1 MAWSGFLAPR
11 PLSLAPRFVSHDY
24 VTAELTHS
32 TARVCHRAHFI
43 MAALCCRPVRAHLK
57 SSGIPA
63 GSATRSEERVSLLLR
78 LLCQPGGKK
87 RLCSSHGSLSFPAA
101 SWLAPCLPWVQR
113 TLCTRY
119 SKDNWGHEQDQLY
132 TSLPSFTFF
141 LFLHFIQFC
150 DPEPV
155 GTLAAFLTFSLL
167 IQRWSPSHPDS
178 GIHPL
183 RSLSLTLLVETI
195 HLSQPGYSFQLVLYP
210 EVLRTCVST
219 VSNPLFLPLD
229 LE

>member
-57 SSGIPA
+57 SNGIPA

-78 LLCQPGGKK
+78 LLCQPGEKT

-119 SKDNWGHEQDQLY
+119 SKTTGDTNRISCTQVFPALPFFCFY
-132 TSLPSFTFF
+132 TSSSSA
-141 LFLHFIQFC
+141 IQN
-150 DPEPV
+150 
-155 GTLAAFLTFSLL
+155 L
-167 IQRWSPSHPDS
+167 
-178 GIHPL
+178 
-183 RSLSLTLLVETI
+183 
-195 HLSQPGYSFQLVLYP
+195 
-210 EVLRTCVST
+210 
-219 VSNPLFLPLD
+219 
-229 LE
+229 